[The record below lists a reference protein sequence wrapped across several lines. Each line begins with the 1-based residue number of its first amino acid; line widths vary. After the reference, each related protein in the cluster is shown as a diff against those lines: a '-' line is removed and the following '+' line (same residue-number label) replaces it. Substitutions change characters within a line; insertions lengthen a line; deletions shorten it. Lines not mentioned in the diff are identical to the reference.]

1 MADEQSRAVWRGILA
16 STVATSTAC
25 CVIWHSRGEQGA
37 LTFAAC
43 YLLELSLS
51 VDNMFAFFLLF
62 EYFQTPPALQ
72 RIALTWGVT
81 GAIVLRAAALV
92 LGLAAIATIR
102 PLLLVFAAA
111 LLYSAYGM
119 LVGALRHGIGAVASD
134 EDEDVSQKAVVRCVK
149 RLIPVTSEYHDKRL
163 FVREGG
169 RCRYVAAKSRLRA
182 PGARLRPL

>member
-1 MADEQSRAVWRGILA
+1 MTNEQSRTVWRGIIV

-25 CVIWHSRGEQGA
+25 FVIWHSRGEQGA

-62 EYFQTPPALQ
+62 EYFQTPPVLQ

-92 LGLAAIATIR
+92 LGLAAIAAIR

-119 LVGALRHGIGAVASD
+119 LIGALRHGVSAAAPD
-134 EDEDVSQKAVVRCVK
+134 DDEDVSQKVVVKCVK
-149 RLIPVTSEYHDKRL
+149 RFIPVTAEYHDNRL

-169 RCRYVAAKSRLRA
+169 RCR
-182 PGARLRPL
+182 